1 MFTKDNSIKMKFRA
15 KESII
20 GLTRKPTEA
29 PGSRTKCMAR
39 VLSSGPMA
47 SFMKELSKTISVK
60 AMVNSL
66 GKTAESTMESG
77 KMENRTV
84 KASSLIRKTSREE
97 ASGKV
102 AKILNG

>member
-1 MFTKDNSIKMKFRA
+1 MT
-15 KESII
+15 
-20 GLTRKPTEA
+20 
-29 PGSRTKCMAR
+29 
-39 VLSSGPMA
+39 

-66 GKTAESTMESG
+66 GKTAESTIFFYDGLMESG
-77 KMENRTV
+77 KMENRMV